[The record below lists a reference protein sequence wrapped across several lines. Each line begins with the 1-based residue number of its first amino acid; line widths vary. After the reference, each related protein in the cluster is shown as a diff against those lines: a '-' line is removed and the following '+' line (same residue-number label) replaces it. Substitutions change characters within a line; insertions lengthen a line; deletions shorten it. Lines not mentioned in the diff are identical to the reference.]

1 MSLIG
6 TWIQIVAVTW
16 LVYRLTNSALML
28 GIVGFSGQI
37 PLFVIAPFAGVL
49 ADKSSRHKL
58 LLYTQSLA
66 LIQALVLSLLVF
78 TESIQIWQLIVLSV
92 VLGIINA
99 FDMPIRQ
106 AFVVEMIDNKKE
118 DLGNAIAFNS
128 SMVNAARLIGP
139 SIAGIL
145 IATVGEGWCFLI
157 NAVSFLAV
165 VISLLRMKV
174 VPVLSKLPQSKVL
187 EQLSEGFRY
196 TFGFPPIRY
205 LITLLGIVSLMSTS
219 VTLLAPVIAK
229 KYLGGG
235 ADTFGFLM
243 SAYGSG
249 ALLGAFYLLNKK
261 SVIGLGRLIGIAV
274 TTFGASLIVFSFS
287 RVFVLSVV
295 ILALAGLGMMLQI
308 ASTNTLLQ
316 TLSEE
321 SKRGRVMS
329 FYSMAFRGMS
339 PFGSLLAGGLGSS
352 ISAPGAIFLSGSVCL
367 GGAVYYFIKLPVIRR
382 IVKPI
387 YQSMGILPEI
397 AEAVEQATNPTIKST
412 K

>member
-1 MSLIG
+1 M
-6 TWIQIVAVTW
+6 VAVTW

-28 GIVGFSGQI
+28 GIVGFSGQL

-78 TESIQIWQLIVLSV
+78 TGAIQIWQLIVLSV

-165 VISLLRMKV
+165 VISLLRMKI
-174 VPVLSKLPQSKVL
+174 VPVLSNLPESKVL
-187 EQLSEGFRY
+187 QQLSEGFRY
-196 TFGFPPIRY
+196 TFGFAPIRY

-261 SVIGLGRLIGIAV
+261 SILGLGRLIGIAV
-274 TTFGASLIVFSFS
+274 TTFGVSLIIFSFS
-287 RVFVLSVV
+287 RVFVLSVI

-367 GGAVYYFIKLPVIRR
+367 AGAVYYFIKLPVIRR

-397 AEAVEQATNPTIKST
+397 AEAVEQATNPTIKSAE
-412 K
+412 